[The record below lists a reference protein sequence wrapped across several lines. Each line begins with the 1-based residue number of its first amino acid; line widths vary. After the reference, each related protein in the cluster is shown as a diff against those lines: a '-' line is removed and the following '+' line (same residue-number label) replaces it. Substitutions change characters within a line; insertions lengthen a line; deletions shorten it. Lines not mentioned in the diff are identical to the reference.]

1 MWTLL
6 TCSRYVP
13 VMSILSPV
21 IAVHD
26 PERIF
31 ALASCSVPAGFPSP
45 AGDDMEDVVDP
56 MTWVVR
62 HPAATFWW
70 KVTGHSLEDEGI
82 FDGDLIAVDRM
93 GKAREG
99 RVVLVLVDGGVTVKK
114 LERINGELWLVPK
127 SKSGNYQN
135 IRITETTELWG
146 VVAGVV
152 RRYAVE

>member
-1 MWTLL
+1 MIT
-6 TCSRYVP
+6 
-13 VMSILSPV
+13 
-21 IAVHD
+21 IAPIIVVHD
-26 PERIF
+26 TERTF
-31 ALASCSVPAGFPSP
+31 SLAPCSVPAGFPSP

-56 MTWVVR
+56 MAWVVR
-62 HPAATFWW
+62 HPASTFWW
-70 KVTGHSLEDEGI
+70 RVTGHSLEEEGI

-99 RVVLVLVDGGVTVKK
+99 RVVLVVVDGGVTVKK
-114 LERINGELWLVPK
+114 LERIDGEMWLVPR
-127 SKSGNYQN
+127 SKSGDYAN